1 MDLNSLS
8 SPALKPGGMVYFVG
22 AGPGSLDYLTV
33 RGHALLQQAEVVFY
47 DALVAPELLAVCPAP
62 CECLCVGK
70 RSQGPSLSQAQINQ
84 YLVDR
89 CRRGQRVV
97 RLKGGD
103 GGIFG
108 RLRDELAALTAAG
121 CAYEVI
127 PGVSAALAAPL
138 LAGLCLTD
146 KHQSRVVA
154 ICTAHDLE
162 ALDWSAL
169 ARLDTLILLM
179 ATQNLGA
186 ILGRLQALGR
196 PDHEAI
202 ALIRWAGHPQQQT
215 WFGTLA
221 TIQGQLAGY
230 DLAPAVIVI
239 GPAAKPPFP
248 ARLENVPPS
257 PRPDSMTVAMSH
269 PLRGQTILVTRAASQ
284 ASAFTQQLQRVGATV
299 LEMPT
304 LEIGPPQ
311 DWQTMDRALQ
321 NLDGF
326 DWLILTSHNGVH
338 FFFQRLEE
346 LGLDSRALGKIKIAV
361 VGEKTAQTL
370 SHHGLRPDFVPPAF
384 IADALIDHFPVPVAG
399 LSILFPRVETGGRPV
414 LGEAFRAA
422 GAQVLEV
429 AAYQSRCP
437 AQVDGAILQAL
448 EQHQIDMVTFTSSKT
463 VHHFCQLLG
472 GSDRAQ
478 ELLNHVKIAS
488 IGPQTSQTCQTLLG
502 KVDIEA
508 QEHSLEGLLIALC
521 QG

>member
-1 MDLNSLS
+1 
-8 SPALKPGGMVYFVG
+8 MVYFVG
-22 AGPGSLDYLTV
+22 AGPGSLDYLTL
-33 RGHALLQQAEVVFY
+33 RGHALLQQADVVFY
-47 DALVAPELLAVCPAP
+47 DALVAPELLTVCPAT
-62 CECLCVGK
+62 CECLSVGK
-70 RSQGPSLSQAQINQ
+70 RSQGPSIAQAQINQ

-103 GGIFG
+103 AGIFG
-108 RLRDELAALTAAG
+108 RLRDELVALNQAG

-146 KHQSRVVA
+146 KHQSRVLA

-162 ALDWSAL
+162 TLDWPTL

-186 ILGRLQALGR
+186 ILRRLRTLGR

-202 ALIRWAGHPQQQT
+202 ALIRWAGHPQQQA

-221 TIQGQLAGY
+221 TIQDQLAGW
-230 DLAPAVIVI
+230 DLAPAVMVI
-239 GPAAKPPFP
+239 GAAAEPPF
-248 ARLENVPPS
+248 AVRLENVPPS
-257 PRPDSMTVAMSH
+257 PSPDSMAVSISH

-284 ASAFTQQLQRVGATV
+284 ASAFTQQLQRAGATV

-311 DWQTMDRALQ
+311 DWQAMDQALQ
-321 NLDGF
+321 HLDTF

-338 FFFQRLEE
+338 FFFQRLQE
-346 LGLDSRALGKIKIAV
+346 LGLDSRALGTLKIAV

-384 IADALIDHFPVPVAG
+384 IADALIAHFPVPVAG

-422 GAQVLEV
+422 GAQVMEV
-429 AAYQSRCP
+429 AAYESRCP
-437 AQVDGAILQAL
+437 TQVDSAILRAL
-448 EQHQIDMVTFTSSKT
+448 EQQQIHLVTFTSSKT
-463 VHHFCQLLG
+463 VRHFCQLLG
-472 GSDRAQ
+472 GGDRTQ
-478 ELLNHVKIAS
+478 ELLNQVKIAS

-502 KVDIEA
+502 RVDIEA
-508 QEHSLEGLLIALC
+508 QEHSLEGLFAALC